1 VVKGRQIPQYGV
13 DAPGVVISFYAGAL
27 VLLACGVALFTC
39 VDRVQFLIVVP
50 ILLGAAVFAVLGTS
64 MLVYSFIGKYRLRD
78 HLLRQRLW
86 RGNEIV
92 LDIGAG
98 RGLMAI
104 GAAQRA
110 PMGKTIALDIWN
122 AKDLSGNRPEA
133 LEENAAI
140 EAVDGRIQI
149 VTGDARQLDMPD
161 SSIDAVVSVFCFHNI
176 QPAADRKKAFHEIA
190 RVLKPGGTA
199 MIADFPGVE
208 RYVDFLRDAGLTVA
222 RAERCKLIALGGIA
236 GYLLAQK

>member
-13 DAPGVVISFYAGAL
+13 DAPSVVISFYASAL
-27 VLLACGVALFTC
+27 VLLACGVALFTY
-39 VDRVQFLIVVP
+39 VDRLQSLIVVP
-50 ILLGAAVFAVLGTS
+50 ILLVAAVFAVLGTS
-64 MLVYSFIGKYRLRD
+64 MLVYSFIGKHRLRD
-78 HLLRQRLW
+78 HLLRQRKW
-86 RGNEIV
+86 RGNEVV

-122 AKDLSGNRPEA
+122 AKDLSGNTPQA

-140 EAVDGRIQI
+140 EAVEGRIQI

-161 SSIDAVVSVFCFHNI
+161 SSIDAVLSLFCIHNI
-176 QPAADRKKAFHEIA
+176 QPPADRRKVCHEIA
-190 RVLKPGGTA
+190 RVLKPGGTV

-208 RYVDFLRDAGLTVA
+208 RYVDFLRDAGLTVV
-222 RAERCKLIALGGIA
+222 RAERCELIALGGIA
-236 GYLLAQK
+236 GYLVAQK